1 MKNIYISLLLITF
14 SLAMQAQTLS
24 VDSLFS
30 RMEQQALLYPSER
43 LYLHTDRSSYIAGEK
58 VWIKAYVVDGI
69 TNIPNQKSR
78 YVFVTF

>member
-1 MKNIYISLLLITF
+1 MKNIYISLLFIIF
-14 SLAMQAQTLS
+14 SFTMQAQTLP

-58 VWIKAYVVDGI
+58 VWIKAYVVMELRIYPTKRAGM
-69 TNIPNQKSR
+69 SL
-78 YVFVTF
+78 